1 MIITIDTDDIVITAK
16 DGGKFVFDKTAE
28 DKLEKLLEIKDKL
41 DNVIEQV
48 KSNLETN
55 GLKLNPDF
63 SGVRGDKIK
72 VEYRAFGALYKLV
85 DPKNTSPDF
94 YKTKTTY
101 SLNTELVSA
110 YAENHDGKLPD
121 GIEKVKRQKKISIS
135 RLK

>member
-16 DGGKFVFDKTAE
+16 DGGKFVFDKNAE

-85 DPKNTSPDF
+85 DPKNASPDF

-135 RLK
+135 ILK

>member
-16 DGGKFVFDKTAE
+16 DGGKFVFDKTAD

-85 DPKNTSPDF
+85 DPKNASPDF

>member
-85 DPKNTSPDF
+85 DPKNASPDF

-101 SLNTELVSA
+101 SLNTELVLA

>member
-16 DGGKFVFDKTAE
+16 DSGKFVFDKNAE
-28 DKLEKLLEIKDKL
+28 DKLAKLLEIKDKL

-48 KSNLETN
+48 KGNLETN

-85 DPKNTSPDF
+85 DPKKAPSEF

-101 SLNTELVSA
+101 SLNTDLVSA
-110 YAENHDGKLPD
+110 YVENHDGKLPD

>member
-16 DGGKFVFDKTAE
+16 DGGKFVFDKNAE

-85 DPKNTSPDF
+85 DPKNASPDF

>member
-55 GLKLNPDF
+55 GLKLSPDF

-85 DPKNTSPDF
+85 DTKNASPDF

>member
-85 DPKNTSPDF
+85 DPKNASPDF

-135 RLK
+135 KLK

>member
-72 VEYRAFGALYKLV
+72 VEYQAFGALYKLV
-85 DPKNTSPDF
+85 DPKNASPDF

>member
-85 DPKNTSPDF
+85 DPKNASPDF

-135 RLK
+135 RLN

>member
-1 MIITIDTDDIVITAK
+1 MIISIDTDDIVITAK
-16 DGGKFVFDKTAE
+16 DSGKFVFDKSAE

-85 DPKNTSPDF
+85 DPKKAPQEF

-101 SLNTELVSA
+101 SLNTDLVSA
-110 YAENHDGKLPD
+110 YVENHDSELPD

>member
-121 GIEKVKRQKKISIS
+121 GIEKVKRQKKIRIS

>member
-85 DPKNTSPDF
+85 DPKNASPDF

-110 YAENHDGKLPD
+110 YTENHDGKLPD

>member
-55 GLKLNPDF
+55 GLKLSPDF

-72 VEYRAFGALYKLV
+72 VEYRAFGTLYKLV
-85 DPKNTSPDF
+85 DPKNASPDF

-135 RLK
+135 KLK

>member
-1 MIITIDTDDIVITAK
+1 MIITIDTDDIIITAK

-85 DPKNTSPDF
+85 DPKNASPDF

>member
-1 MIITIDTDDIVITAK
+1 MIITIDTDDIVITAN

-55 GLKLNPDF
+55 GLKLSPDF

-85 DPKNTSPDF
+85 DPKNASPDF

-135 RLK
+135 RLR

>member
-55 GLKLNPDF
+55 GLKLSPDF

-85 DPKNTSPDF
+85 DPKNASLDF

-135 RLK
+135 RLN

>member
-85 DPKNTSPDF
+85 DPKNASPDF

>member
-28 DKLEKLLEIKDKL
+28 DKLEKLLEIKDRL

>member
-28 DKLEKLLEIKDKL
+28 DKLEKLLEIEDKL

-55 GLKLNPDF
+55 GLELNPDF

-85 DPKNTSPDF
+85 DPKNASPDF

>member
-16 DGGKFVFDKTAE
+16 DGGKFVFDKNAE

-85 DPKNTSPDF
+85 DPKNASPDF

-110 YAENHDGKLPD
+110 YTENHDGKLPD

>member
-16 DGGKFVFDKTAE
+16 DGGKFVFDKNAE

-85 DPKNTSPDF
+85 DPKNASPDF
-94 YKTKTTY
+94 YKTETTY

>member
-16 DGGKFVFDKTAE
+16 DGGKFVFDKNAE

-55 GLKLNPDF
+55 GLKLSPDF

-85 DPKNTSPDF
+85 DPKNASPDF

-135 RLK
+135 RLN

>member
-85 DPKNTSPDF
+85 DPKNASLDF

>member
-85 DPKNTSPDF
+85 DPKNASPDF

-121 GIEKVKRQKKISIS
+121 GIEKVKRQQKISIS

>member
-85 DPKNTSPDF
+85 DPKNASPDF
-94 YKTKTTY
+94 YKTKTAY

>member
-16 DGGKFVFDKTAE
+16 DGGKFVFDKNAE

-85 DPKNTSPDF
+85 NPKNASPDF

>member
-55 GLKLNPDF
+55 GLKLSPDF

-85 DPKNTSPDF
+85 DPKNASPDF

>member
-48 KSNLETN
+48 KSNLETD

-63 SGVRGDKIK
+63 SVVRGDKIK

-85 DPKNTSPDF
+85 DPKNASPDF

>member
-63 SGVRGDKIK
+63 FGVRGDKIK

-85 DPKNTSPDF
+85 DPKNASPDF

>member
-28 DKLEKLLEIKDKL
+28 DRLEKLLEIKDKL

-85 DPKNTSPDF
+85 DPKNASPDF

>member
-72 VEYRAFGALYKLV
+72 VEYRAFGALYQLV
-85 DPKNTSPDF
+85 DPKNASPDF

>member
-16 DGGKFVFDKTAE
+16 DGGKFVFNKNAE

-48 KSNLETN
+48 KGNLETN

-85 DPKNTSPDF
+85 DPKKASLDF

-101 SLNTELVSA
+101 SLNTDLVSA
-110 YAENHDGKLPD
+110 YVENHDGKLPD

-135 RLK
+135 KLK

>member
-1 MIITIDTDDIVITAK
+1 MIISIDTDDIVITAK
-16 DGGKFVFDKTAE
+16 SGGKFVFDKSAE

-85 DPKNTSPDF
+85 DPKKAPQEF

-101 SLNTELVSA
+101 SLNTDLVSA
-110 YAENHDGKLPD
+110 YVENHDGELPD

>member
-16 DGGKFVFDKTAE
+16 DGGKFVFDKNAE

-72 VEYRAFGALYKLV
+72 VEYRASGALYKLV
-85 DPKNTSPDF
+85 DPKNASPDF